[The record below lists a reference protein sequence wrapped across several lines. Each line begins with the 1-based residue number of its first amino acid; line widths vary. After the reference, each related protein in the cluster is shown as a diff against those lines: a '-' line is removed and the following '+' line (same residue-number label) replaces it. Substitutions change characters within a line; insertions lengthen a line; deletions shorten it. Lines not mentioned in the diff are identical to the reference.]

1 MRLGKTGKARLALD
15 AVKAGGLDLRD
26 RRILIL
32 ADGKRTRAELQALL
46 GADSGA
52 SIDRLVREGYL
63 EEEGAAAQLPDPVPT
78 PMSPRVATS
87 TRRSIVAAK
96 MYLIDMLQLQR
107 SPTAAELRL
116 AIQSTSDPHEIVER
130 LLFALEY
137 LLSVATPSYG
147 ARVFMRVGEVL
158 PEDLLPRLERLRVAL
173 SA

>member
-32 ADGKRTRAELQALL
+32 ADGKRTRAELLALL

-63 EEEGAAAQLPDPVPT
+63 AEGRGAERCRRSSHRRDP
-78 PMSPRVATS
+78 
-87 TRRSIVAAK
+87 TRRSLVAAK

-107 SPTAAELRL
+107 TPAAAELRL

-130 LLFALEY
+130 LLVALEY

-147 ARVFMRVGEVL
+147 ARVFMRVEEVL

>member
-1 MRLGKTGKARLALD
+1 MRIGKTEKARLALD
-15 AVKAGGLDLRD
+15 VAKAGGPDLRD

-32 ADGKRTRAELQALL
+32 ADGKRTRAELLALL
-46 GADSGA
+46 GVDSGA

-63 EEEGAAAQLPDPVPT
+63 TGDVAATPAPAPAPVTTAAA
-78 PMSPRVATS
+78 SN

-107 SPTAAELRL
+107 SPAAAELRL
-116 AIQSTSDPHEIVER
+116 AIQSTSDAHEIAER
-130 LLFALEY
+130 LIVALDY
-137 LLSVATPSYG
+137 LLSATTPSYG
-147 ARVFMRVGEVL
+147 ARVFMRVEEVL

>member
-1 MRLGKTGKARLALD
+1 MQLGKTEKARLALD

-26 RRILIL
+26 RRVLIL

-63 EEEGAAAQLPDPVPT
+63 AEEGERGRRELSSLNSLRPLSQ
-78 PMSPRVATS
+78 

-130 LLFALEY
+130 LLVALEY
-137 LLSVATPSYG
+137 MLSVATPSYG
-147 ARVFMRVGEVL
+147 ARVFMRVEEVL

>member
-78 PMSPRVATS
+78 PMPPRVATS

-147 ARVFMRVGEVL
+147 ARVFMRVEEVL

>member
-1 MRLGKTGKARLALD
+1 MRIGKTGKARLALD

-32 ADGKRTRAELQALL
+32 ADGKRTRAELLALL
-46 GADSGA
+46 GA
-52 SIDRLVREGYL
+52 
-63 EEEGAAAQLPDPVPT
+63 EEGGRRELSSLNSLRPPA
-78 PMSPRVATS
+78 S

-107 SPTAAELRL
+107 SPTAAEMRL

-130 LLFALEY
+130 LLGALEH

-147 ARVFMRVGEVL
+147 ARVFMRVEEVL
-158 PEDLLPRLERLRVAL
+158 PEEWLPRLERLRVAL

>member
-32 ADGKRTRAELQALL
+32 ADGKRTRAELLALL

-63 EEEGAAAQLPDPVPT
+63 AEEGQEGGRRESTELNSLRPH
-78 PMSPRVATS
+78 

-107 SPTAAELRL
+107 TPAAAELRL
-116 AIQSTSDPHEIVER
+116 AIQSTADPHEIVER
-130 LLFALEY
+130 LLVALEY

-147 ARVFMRVGEVL
+147 ARVFMRVEEVL

>member
-107 SPTAAELRL
+107 SPTAVELRL
-116 AIQSTSDPHEIVER
+116 AIQSTSEPAALLDR
-130 LLFALEY
+130 LLDALHY
-137 LLSVATPSYG
+137 LVGSTPPSYG
-147 ARVFMRVGEVL
+147 ERVLARFAEVV
-158 PEDLLPRLERLRVAL
+158 PEEALPRLPAL
-173 SA
+173 AA

>member
-32 ADGKRTRAELQALL
+32 ADGKRTRGESLALL
-46 GADSGA
+46 GADSDA

-63 EEEGAAAQLPDPVPT
+63 AEGGRRELSSLNSLRPPA
-78 PMSPRVATS
+78 S

-107 SPTAAELRL
+107 SPTAAEMRL

-130 LLFALEY
+130 LLVALEH

-147 ARVFMRVGEVL
+147 ARVFMRVEEVL
-158 PEDLLPRLERLRVAL
+158 PEELLPRLERLRVAL

>member
-32 ADGKRTRAELQALL
+32 ADGKRTRAELLALL

-63 EEEGAAAQLPDPVPT
+63 AEEGAERGLRPP
-78 PMSPRVATS
+78 
-87 TRRSIVAAK
+87 TRRSLVAAK

-107 SPTAAELRL
+107 TPAAAELRL
-116 AIQSTSDPHEIVER
+116 AIQSTADPHEIVER
-130 LLFALEY
+130 LLVALEY

-147 ARVFMRVGEVL
+147 ARVFMRVEEVL

>member
-32 ADGKRTRAELQALL
+32 ADGKRMRAELLVLL
-46 GADSGA
+46 GADSDA

-63 EEEGAAAQLPDPVPT
+63 AEEGAAAQVPDPQPT
-78 PMSPRVATS
+78 PMPARVPTS

-116 AIQSTSDPHEIVER
+116 AIQSTSDPHEILER
-130 LLFALEY
+130 LLVALEY

-147 ARVFMRVGEVL
+147 ARVFMRVEEVL
-158 PEDLLPRLERLRVAL
+158 PEELLPRLERMRVAL